1 MPKLYYISLMR
12 LPTERAHGLQIMQNC
27 EAFAAAGYNVTLW
40 VSRRWNTPQ
49 MRRITDPY
57 AYYGVERN
65 FRIRRLPCLDLF
77 PLFPAESAGAR
88 FAFYLLA
95 LSYVLVMFFALPF
108 VRADIF
114 YSRDELLLVLLS
126 WLKPKRSLAY
136 EAHLFPSSGRGAALQ
151 RIVCQGVGSVIAITP
166 QLRDDLVK
174 MRNADARRIISAHDG
189 IRRARFETLP
199 DTFKAR
205 RRLGWNENAFIV
217 GYVGS
222 LKMIGLDKGVGALL
236 AAVANVA
243 GVQLALVGG
252 QSADA
257 LALKRQW
264 TELELPEDRFIH
276 VGHVPPGDVPL
287 YLRGC
292 DVCAMPHPATTQFAR
307 YTSPLKLFEYMASAC
322 AIVASDLPGWSD
334 VLQDGETAL
343 LVPPDNVAA
352 WSAAICALQ
361 GDSELRRKLGDNARE
376 QVMANYTWTVRA
388 KRILAHLEAGFA

>member
-1 MPKLYYISLMR
+1 MPKLHYISLMR

-27 EAFAAAGYNVTLW
+27 EAFAAAGYDVTLW

-57 AYYGVERN
+57 AYYGVQRN
-65 FRIRRLPCLDLF
+65 FRIRRLLCLDLF

-95 LSYVLVMFFALPF
+95 LSYALVMLFALPF
-108 VRADIF
+108 IHADVF

-136 EAHLFPSSGRGAALQ
+136 EAHLFPSSRRGAALQ
-151 RIVCQGVGSVIAITP
+151 RAVCRGVGSVIAITP
-166 QLRDDLVK
+166 QLRDDLVE
-174 MRNADARRIISAHDG
+174 MRDADARRIIAAHDG

-199 DTFKAR
+199 DTFEAR
-205 RRLGWNENAFIV
+205 RRLGWDDDAFLV

-222 LKMIGLDKGVGALL
+222 LKMIGLDKGVGTLL
-236 AAVANVA
+236 AAIANVEGA
-243 GVQLALVGG
+243 QLALVGG
-252 QSADA
+252 QSVDA
-257 LALKRQW
+257 RALKRQW
-264 TELELPEDRFIH
+264 IELGLPEDRLIP

-287 YLRGC
+287 YLRAF
-292 DVCAMPHPATTQFAR
+292 DVCAMPHPATAQFAR

-334 VLQDGETAL
+334 VLQNGETAL
-343 LVPPDNVAA
+343 LVPPDNVGA
-352 WSAAICALQ
+352 WSAAIHALQ
-361 GDSELRRKLGDNARE
+361 RDSELRRKLGAKARE

-388 KRILAHLEAGFA
+388 KRILAHLEVGVA